1 VKRDLQFQSNVRMDS
16 HVLIWALPWLL
27 VPVDS
32 TVMLTLSMKRLSV
45 PQTRIAQ
52 EGQLIHS
59 NVTINTLVLLELK
72 HKFSVKTDSMSIQ
85 DHLHMVVKIN
95 VWSVLQE
102 HILLLILSVVYLV
115 QQVISVTEEQTA
127 MLLHPFNTIE
137 VNLVN
142 KETTVLLALLSQS
155 NAHQELSTKI

>member
-1 VKRDLQFQSNVRMDS
+1 
-16 HVLIWALPWLL
+16 
-27 VPVDS
+27 
-32 TVMLTLSMKRLSV
+32 MLTLSMKRLSV

-95 VWSVLQE
+95 V
-102 HILLLILSVVYLV
+102 
-115 QQVISVTEEQTA
+115 
-127 MLLHPFNTIE
+127 
-137 VNLVN
+137 
-142 KETTVLLALLSQS
+142 
-155 NAHQELSTKI
+155 

>member
-1 VKRDLQFQSNVRMDS
+1 M
-16 HVLIWALPWLL
+16 
-27 VPVDS
+27 
-32 TVMLTLSMKRLSV
+32 
-45 PQTRIAQ
+45 
-52 EGQLIHS
+52 
-59 NVTINTLVLLELK
+59 
-72 HKFSVKTDSMSIQ
+72 
-85 DHLHMVVKIN
+85 
-95 VWSVLQE
+95 
-102 HILLLILSVVYLV
+102 LILSVVYLV